1 MYIINL
7 FKDFSFTILLVICII
22 ILITSIAEVEQK
34 SVTVKQQIKDTLEQ
48 IIYYKKRR
56 MILLQQPIVKGIF
69 VQCDEGYVGVVTYDV
84 DTEALMLRT
93 IGGHE

>member
-56 MILLQQPIVKGIF
+56 MILLQQPIVK
-69 VQCDEGYVGVVTYDV
+69 
-84 DTEALMLRT
+84 EALMLRT